1 MTTRCYMDWVPDT
14 QTRQYVAYAQIA
26 GILGFLIYMILQ
38 IGGKVVGKLKLVAKL
53 IVQIYKRKQFL
64 TDVAF
69 VFKEN

>member
-1 MTTRCYMDWVPDT
+1 
-14 QTRQYVAYAQIA
+14 
-26 GILGFLIYMILQ
+26 MILQ

-69 VFKEN
+69 VFKDN